1 MTFERFR
8 GDSNRSPKTEGQ
20 TGIMESFLS
29 RFIGKRIDVYC
40 GGSASLRG
48 DVVKV
53 ESGVLHLRDAEGK
66 SCYIAIDKIVV
77 VWDAR
82 DDTHRAGFMPP
93 PNKD

>member
-1 MTFERFR
+1 
-8 GDSNRSPKTEGQ
+8 
-20 TGIMESFLS
+20 MESFLS

-53 ESGVLHLRDAEGK
+53 ETGVLHLRDAEGK
-66 SCYIAIDKIVV
+66 SCYIAVNKIVV
-77 VWDAR
+77 VWEAR
-82 DDTHRAGFMPP
+82 DDTHRAGFMQP

>member
-1 MTFERFR
+1 MTRTKDLKQR
-8 GDSNRSPKTEGQ
+8 PS
-20 TGIMESFLS
+20 IMESFLS
-29 RFIGKRIDVYC
+29 RFIGKRVDVYC

-53 ESGVLHLRDAEGK
+53 ETGVLHLRDAEGK

-82 DDTHRAGFMPP
+82 DDTHHAGFMPP

>member
-1 MTFERFR
+1 
-8 GDSNRSPKTEGQ
+8 
-20 TGIMESFLS
+20 MESFLS

-48 DVVKV
+48 DVIKV
-53 ESGVLHLRDAEGK
+53 EAGLLHLRDSEGN
-66 SCYIAIDKIVV
+66 SCYVAIDKIVV
-77 VWDAR
+77 VWPAR

>member
-1 MTFERFR
+1 
-8 GDSNRSPKTEGQ
+8 
-20 TGIMESFLS
+20 MESFLS

-40 GGSASLRG
+40 CGSASLRG

-53 ESGVLHLRDAEGK
+53 ETGVLHLRDAEGK